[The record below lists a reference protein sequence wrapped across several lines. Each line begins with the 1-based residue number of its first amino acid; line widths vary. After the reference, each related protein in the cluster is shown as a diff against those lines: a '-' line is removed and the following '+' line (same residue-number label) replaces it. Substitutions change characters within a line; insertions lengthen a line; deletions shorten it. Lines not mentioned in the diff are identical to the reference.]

1 MNSGNRKLYEQFKE
15 GERAY
20 QRFEQETGAQDP
32 EMEKEMDRLISE
44 KMALGLGDEEIMQ
57 QILGG
62 GGGGQGSEDIKNNKD
77 LWRVEEEKMNELMLE
92 MQRRGKSPISLE

>member
-1 MNSGNRKLYEQFKE
+1 MREPEPEKSLEERDSLNSGNRKLYEQFKE

-62 GGGGQGSEDIKNNKD
+62 GA
-77 LWRVEEEKMNELMLE
+77 
-92 MQRRGKSPISLE
+92 

>member
-1 MNSGNRKLYEQFKE
+1 
-15 GERAY
+15 
-20 QRFEQETGAQDP
+20 
-32 EMEKEMDRLISE
+32 MDRLISE

-62 GGGGQGSEDIKNNKD
+62 GGGGQGSEGIKNNKD

-92 MQRRGKSPISLE
+92 MQRMGKSPISLE

>member
-1 MNSGNRKLYEQFKE
+1 
-15 GERAY
+15 
-20 QRFEQETGAQDP
+20 
-32 EMEKEMDRLISE
+32 MDRLISE

-92 MQRRGKSPISLE
+92 MQRMGKSPISLE

>member
-1 MNSGNRKLYEQFKE
+1 
-15 GERAY
+15 
-20 QRFEQETGAQDP
+20 
-32 EMEKEMDRLISE
+32 MDRLISE

-92 MQRRGKSPISLE
+92 MQRMGKSPISME

>member
-1 MNSGNRKLYEQFKE
+1 
-15 GERAY
+15 
-20 QRFEQETGAQDP
+20 
-32 EMEKEMDRLISE
+32 MDRLISE

-62 GGGGQGSEDIKNNKD
+62 GSGGQGSEDIKNNKD

-92 MQRRGKSPISLE
+92 MQRMGKSPISME

>member
-1 MNSGNRKLYEQFKE
+1 MREPEPEKSLEERDSLNSGNRKLYEQFKE

-57 QILGG
+57 
-62 GGGGQGSEDIKNNKD
+62 
-77 LWRVEEEKMNELMLE
+77 
-92 MQRRGKSPISLE
+92 

>member
-1 MNSGNRKLYEQFKE
+1 
-15 GERAY
+15 
-20 QRFEQETGAQDP
+20 
-32 EMEKEMDRLISE
+32 MDRLISE

-57 QILGG
+57 QILGGG

-92 MQRRGKSPISLE
+92 MQRMGKSPISLE

>member
-1 MNSGNRKLYEQFKE
+1 
-15 GERAY
+15 
-20 QRFEQETGAQDP
+20 
-32 EMEKEMDRLISE
+32 MDRLISE

-62 GGGGQGSEDIKNNKD
+62 DGQGSEDIKNNKD

-92 MQRRGKSPISLE
+92 MQRMGKSPISLE

>member
-1 MNSGNRKLYEQFKE
+1 
-15 GERAY
+15 
-20 QRFEQETGAQDP
+20 
-32 EMEKEMDRLISE
+32 MDRLISE

-57 QILGG
+57 QILG

-77 LWRVEEEKMNELMLE
+77 LWRVEEEKMNELMME